1 MKIICYVATTFKV
14 SPLGF
19 GCPAL
24 VTITDY
30 ESAAVTA
37 QHFIWDMLLVKNSV
51 MPQPKCGKHGSGF
64 VRELRSCSHREPVLF
79 CWPRKDDRKQ
89 IKMMNILNLVSFSL
103 APCKHFSGALTHC
116 SGKNEPRSRLHIV
129 EHPHLSQQCCNCR
142 ATHIS
147 SCRGTGS
154 GCKYKTLVSLIRKF

>member
-24 VTITDY
+24 VTITDC

-37 QHFIWDMLLVKNSV
+37 QHFIWDMLLVKKS
-51 MPQPKCGKHGSGF
+51 F
-64 VRELRSCSHREPVLF
+64 TCSHASTSSVKSTDVELSENCAAVHTRSRCFSADCVKTTENKSR
-79 CWPRKDDRKQ
+79 CW
-89 IKMMNILNLVSFSL
+89 IILNLLSFSL

-116 SGKNEPRSRLHIV
+116 SGKNEPRSRLHTV
-129 EHPHLSQQCCNCR
+129 EHPHFSQQCCNCR

-147 SCRGTGS
+147 SCRGPTS
-154 GCKYKTLVSLIRKF
+154 V